1 MYKLEWLRS
10 VEYEVSLLRNSR
22 VEARQNLLHFEIQ
35 FCSPSC
41 LSPSNFSMSTSTPAY
56 LKPGAVAVVT
66 GAAFGGIGF
75 EIALIALKRHQMKV
89 VLVDQSQAALE
100 NTEKALVGAGVAEEQ
115 FSSKV
120 IDVSSVQEVQKL
132 ADEVYEQHSRVDFLV
147 LNAGTSVSSKSFGG
161 DLEPWT

>member
-1 MYKLEWLRS
+1 
-10 VEYEVSLLRNSR
+10 
-22 VEARQNLLHFEIQ
+22 
-35 FCSPSC
+35 
-41 LSPSNFSMSTSTPAY
+41 MSTSTPAY

-66 GAAFGGIGF
+66 GAALGGIGF